1 MLNSIL
7 SPNHIGADFSV
18 EVMNEII
25 DLDRYPI
32 HELKSKSGEVLLET
46 CHNSLNISAAS
57 SLHGFSRPDA
67 IKRAQI
73 AMT

>member
-32 HELKSKSGEVLLET
+32 HELKSKSGK
-46 CHNSLNISAAS
+46 ISFRGVS
-57 SLHGFSRPDA
+57 
-67 IKRAQI
+67 
-73 AMT
+73 